1 MISVEE
7 AKKLIIGTARSLSP
21 VQLEISGVLNQVLA
35 EAVFSP
41 IDYPPFDQSAM
52 DGFAVFHSDIHGQK
66 AIDIIGEA
74 PAGNPFQGKIS
85 EGQTVQ
91 IFTGAKIPE
100 GADTVI
106 IQERVSIE
114 KGTIVSDGSPLMRG
128 ANIRVK
134 GSQIKIGDIALH
146 KGAVLNPGAI
156 GFLAGLGIPS
166 VSVFPKPKVSIIV
179 TGNELQ
185 KPGKE
190 LGNGQIYESNSF
202 ALKAALASIGIVA
215 ARVSNIGD
223 DEAVTKSS
231 LAFAIENSDVVL
243 VSGGISVGKYDF
255 VGKCLQEL
263 EVENIFYKI
272 AQKPGKPMFFGKT
285 DDCLIFALPG
295 NPASALSCFYEYV
308 LPALR
313 IMQGFT
319 EVFPNIKTLPIT
331 SDYAKKE
338 GLSLFLKGK
347 TSEGKV
353 KVLEGQ
359 ESSNIGSFALADCLI
374 YLPADKG
381 RVEKGEMV
389 EVHLIYNR

>member
-7 AKKLIIGTARSLSP
+7 AKELILATVTPLSP
-21 VQLEISGVLNQVLA
+21 ERLEISEALNQVLA
-35 EAVFSP
+35 ETVFSP

-52 DGFAVFHSDIHGQK
+52 DGFAVFHSDILEKK
-66 AIDIIGEA
+66 AIAIIGEA
-74 PAGNPFQGKIS
+74 PAGNPFNGKVS
-85 EGQTVQ
+85 EAQCVQ

-114 KGTIVSDGSPLMRG
+114 NGKIVPDGSPLTKG
-128 ANIRVK
+128 ANIRGK
-134 GSQIKIGDIALH
+134 GSQIKEGDVALH
-146 KGAVLNPGAI
+146 QGTTLNPGAI
-156 GFLAGLGIPS
+156 GFLAGLGFPS
-166 VSVFPKPKVSIIV
+166 VSVFPKPRVSIIV
-179 TGNELQ
+179 TGSELQ

-190 LGNGQIYESNSF
+190 LVNGQIYESNSF
-202 ALKAALASIGIVA
+202 ALKAVLESIGIVA
-215 ARVSNIGD
+215 VRVLNIGD
-223 DEAVTKSS
+223 DELATRES
-231 LAFAIENSDVVL
+231 LAHAIENSDVVL

-263 EVENIFYKI
+263 EVQNIFYKI
-272 AQKPGKPMFFGKT
+272 TQKPGKPIFFGKK
-285 DDCLIFALPG
+285 DECLVFALPG

-308 LPALR
+308 LPALK

-319 EVFPNIKTLPIT
+319 EVFPKSNTLPIT
-331 SDYAKKE
+331 TDYHKKE
-338 GLSLFLKGK
+338 GFSHFLKGK
-347 TSEGKV
+347 ISEGKV

-374 YLPADKG
+374 YLPADRGK
-381 RVEKGEMV
+381 VERGEMV

>member
-52 DGFAVFHSDIHGQK
+52 DGFAVFHSDILGQK

-114 KGTIVSDGSPLMRG
+114 KGTIVPDGSPLMRG
-128 ANIRVK
+128 ANIRGK

-179 TGNELQ
+179 TGSELQ
-185 KPGKE
+185 KPGTKLE
-190 LGNGQIYESNSF
+190 NGQIYESNSF
-202 ALKAALASIGIVA
+202 ALKAALESIDIA
-215 ARVSNIGD
+215 ATRVSNIGD

-231 LAFAIENSDVVL
+231 LAFAIENSDVIL

-272 AQKPGKPMFFGKT
+272 AQKPGKPMFFGKKE
-285 DDCLIFALPG
+285 DCLIFALPG

>member
-7 AKKLIIGTARSLSP
+7 AKKLILGAAKSLSP
-21 VQLEISGVLNQVLA
+21 IKLEISEALNQVLA
-35 EAVFSP
+35 ETVFSP

-52 DGFAVFHSDIHGQK
+52 DGFAVLHSDISEQK

-74 PAGNPFQGKIS
+74 PAGNPFKGKIS
-85 EGQTVQ
+85 KGQSVQ

-114 KGTIVSDGSPLMRG
+114 DGKIIPDGSPLLKG
-128 ANIRVK
+128 ANIREK
-134 GSQIKIGDIALH
+134 GSQIKTGDVALQN
-146 KGAVLNPGAI
+146 GTVLNPGAI
-156 GFLAGLGIPS
+156 GYLAGLGIPS
-166 VSVFPKPKVSIIV
+166 ISVFPKPKVSIIV

-185 KPGKE
+185 KPGTQLE
-190 LGNGQIYESNSF
+190 DGHIFESNSF
-202 ALKAALASIGIVA
+202 ALKAALESIGIVSP
-215 ARVSNIGD
+215 RVSNIDD
-223 DEAVTKSS
+223 DEDVTRKS

-255 VGKCLQEL
+255 VGKSLEKL
-263 EVENIFYKI
+263 EVENVFYKI
-272 AQKPGKPMFFGKT
+272 AQKPGKPMFFGIKN
-285 DDCLIFALPG
+285 DCLVFGLPG

-308 LPALR
+308 LPALK

-319 EVFPNIKTLPIT
+319 EVFPKVKILPIT
-331 SDYAKKE
+331 SNYAKKE
-338 GLSLFLKGK
+338 GLSLFLKGRIH
-347 TSEGKV
+347 EEKV
-353 KVLEGQ
+353 QVLDGQ

-381 RVEKGEMV
+381 KVESGDLV
-389 EVHLIYNR
+389 EVHLIRNI

>member
-1 MISVEE
+1 MISVEA
-7 AKKLIIGTARSLSP
+7 AKKLIDVTAKSLPP
-21 VQLEISGVLNQVLA
+21 VQLEISMALNQVLA
-35 EAVFSP
+35 ETVFSP

-52 DGFAVFHSDIHGQK
+52 DGFAVFHSDILEQK

-74 PAGNPFQGKIS
+74 PAGNPFNGKIFK
-85 EGQTVQ
+85 GQSVQ

-114 KGTIVSDGSPLMRG
+114 KGKIISDGSPLAKG
-128 ANIRVK
+128 ANIREK
-134 GSQIKIGDIALH
+134 GSQIKKGDVALQS
-146 KGAVLNPGAI
+146 GTVLNPGAI
-156 GFLAGLGIPS
+156 GFLAGLGIPL
-166 VSVFPKPKVSIIV
+166 VSVFPRPKVSIIV

-185 KPGKE
+185 KPGTQLKD
-190 LGNGQIYESNSF
+190 GQIYESNSF
-202 ALKAALASIGIVA
+202 ALKAALESIGIVVI
-215 ARVSNIGD
+215 RVSNIGD
-223 DEAVTKSS
+223 DEETTRKS

-263 EVENIFYKI
+263 EVKNIFYKI
-272 AQKPGKPMFFGKT
+272 AQKPGKPIFFGKKNE
-285 DDCLIFALPG
+285 CLIFALPG

-308 LPALR
+308 CPALK

-319 EVFPNIKTLPIT
+319 EEFPKVKTLPIT
-331 SDYAKKE
+331 SDYEKRE

-353 KVLEGQ
+353 KVLGGQ
-359 ESSNIGSFALADCLI
+359 ESNNIGSFALADCLI
-374 YLPADKG
+374 YLPADIG

-389 EVHLIYNR
+389 EVHLIGNR

>member
-7 AKKLIIGTARSLSP
+7 AKKLILGAAKSLSP
-21 VQLEISGVLNQVLA
+21 IKLEISEALNQVLA
-35 EAVFSP
+35 ETVFSP

-52 DGFAVFHSDIHGQK
+52 DGFAVLHSDISEQK

-74 PAGNPFQGKIS
+74 PAGNPFKGKIS
-85 EGQTVQ
+85 KGQSVQ

-114 KGTIVSDGSPLMRG
+114 NGKIFPDGSPLLKG
-128 ANIRVK
+128 ANIREK
-134 GSQIKIGDIALH
+134 GSQIKTGDVALQN
-146 KGAVLNPGAI
+146 GTVLNPGAI
-156 GFLAGLGIPS
+156 GYLAGLGIPS
-166 VSVFPKPKVSIIV
+166 ISVFPKPKVSIIV

-185 KPGKE
+185 KPGTQLE
-190 LGNGQIYESNSF
+190 DGHIFESNSF
-202 ALKAALASIGIVA
+202 ALKAALESIGIVSP
-215 ARVSNIGD
+215 RVSNIDD
-223 DEAVTKSS
+223 DEDVTRKS

-255 VGKCLQEL
+255 VGKSLEKL
-263 EVENIFYKI
+263 EVENVFYKI
-272 AQKPGKPMFFGKT
+272 AQKPGKPMFFGIKN
-285 DDCLIFALPG
+285 DCLVFGLPG

-308 LPALR
+308 LPALK

-319 EVFPNIKTLPIT
+319 EVFPKVKILPIT
-331 SDYAKKE
+331 SNYAKKE

-347 TSEGKV
+347 IHEEKV
-353 KVLEGQ
+353 QVLDGQ

-381 RVEKGEMV
+381 KVESGDLV
-389 EVHLIYNR
+389 EVHLIRNI

>member
-7 AKKLIIGTARSLSP
+7 AKKLILGAAKSLSP
-21 VQLEISGVLNQVLA
+21 IKLEISEALNQVLA
-35 EAVFSP
+35 ETVFSP

-52 DGFAVFHSDIHGQK
+52 DGFAVLHSDISEQK

-74 PAGNPFQGKIS
+74 PAGNPFKGNIS
-85 EGQTVQ
+85 KGQSVQ

-114 KGTIVSDGSPLMRG
+114 DGKIIPDGSPLLKG
-128 ANIRVK
+128 ANIREK
-134 GSQIKIGDIALH
+134 GSQIKTGDVALQN
-146 KGAVLNPGAI
+146 GTVLNPGAL
-156 GFLAGLGIPS
+156 GYLAGLGIPS
-166 VSVFPKPKVSIIV
+166 ISVFPKPKVSIIV

-185 KPGKE
+185 KPGTQLE
-190 LGNGQIYESNSF
+190 DGHIFESNSF
-202 ALKAALASIGIVA
+202 ALKAALESIGIVSP
-215 ARVSNIGD
+215 RVSNIDD
-223 DEAVTKSS
+223 DEDVTRKS

-255 VGKCLQEL
+255 VGKSLEKL
-263 EVENIFYKI
+263 EVENVFYKI
-272 AQKPGKPMFFGKT
+272 AQKPGKPMFFGIKS
-285 DDCLIFALPG
+285 DCLVFGLPG

-308 LPALR
+308 LPALK

-319 EVFPNIKTLPIT
+319 EVFPKVKILPIT
-331 SDYAKKE
+331 SNYAKKE

-347 TSEGKV
+347 IHEEKV
-353 KVLEGQ
+353 QVLDGQ

-381 RVEKGEMV
+381 KVESGDLV
-389 EVHLIYNR
+389 EVHLIRNI

>member
-7 AKKLIIGTARSLSP
+7 AKKLILGAAKSLSP
-21 VQLEISGVLNQVLA
+21 IKLEISEALNQVLA
-35 EAVFSP
+35 ETVFSP

-52 DGFAVFHSDIHGQK
+52 DGFAVLHSDISEQK

-74 PAGNPFQGKIS
+74 PAGNPFKGKIS
-85 EGQTVQ
+85 KGQSVQ

-114 KGTIVSDGSPLMRG
+114 NGKIFPDGSPLLKG
-128 ANIRVK
+128 ANIREK
-134 GSQIKIGDIALH
+134 GSQIKTGDVALQN
-146 KGAVLNPGAI
+146 GTVLNPGAI
-156 GFLAGLGIPS
+156 GYLAGLGIPS
-166 VSVFPKPKVSIIV
+166 ISVFPKPKVSIIV

-185 KPGKE
+185 KPGTQLE
-190 LGNGQIYESNSF
+190 DGHIFESNSF
-202 ALKAALASIGIVA
+202 ALKAALESIGIVSP
-215 ARVSNIGD
+215 RVSNIDD
-223 DEAVTKSS
+223 DEDVTRKS

-255 VGKCLQEL
+255 VGKSLEKL
-263 EVENIFYKI
+263 EVENVFYKI
-272 AQKPGKPMFFGKT
+272 AQKPGKPMFFGIKN
-285 DDCLIFALPG
+285 DCLVFGLPG

-308 LPALR
+308 LPALK

-319 EVFPNIKTLPIT
+319 EVFPKVKILPIT
-331 SDYAKKE
+331 SNYAKKE
-338 GLSLFLKGK
+338 GLSLFLKGRIH
-347 TSEGKV
+347 EEKV
-353 KVLEGQ
+353 QVLDGQ

-381 RVEKGEMV
+381 KVESGDLV
-389 EVHLIYNR
+389 EVHLIRNI

>member
-7 AKKLIIGTARSLSP
+7 AKKLILDTATPLLP
-21 VQLEISGVLNQVLA
+21 VQLEISEALNQVLA
-35 EAVFSP
+35 ETVFSP

-52 DGFAVFHSDIHGQK
+52 DGFAVLYSDILGQK

-74 PAGNPFQGKIS
+74 PAGNPFDGKVS
-85 EGQTVQ
+85 RGQCLQ

-114 KGTIVSDGSPLMRG
+114 KGKIVPDGSPLTRG
-128 ANIRVK
+128 ANIRGK
-134 GSQIKIGDIALH
+134 GSQIKIDDIALH

-179 TGNELQ
+179 TGSELQ
-185 KPGKE
+185 KPGTKLE
-190 LGNGQIYESNSF
+190 NGQIYESNSF
-202 ALKAALASIGIVA
+202 ALKAALESIGIVA
-215 ARVSNIGD
+215 TRVSNIGD
-223 DEAVTKSS
+223 DEAVTKNS

-255 VGKCLQEL
+255 VGKSLQEL
-263 EVENIFYKI
+263 EVENVFYKI
-272 AQKPGKPMFFGKT
+272 AQKPGKPIFFGKKRE
-285 DDCLIFALPG
+285 CLVFALPG

-308 LPALR
+308 VPALK
-313 IMQGFT
+313 IMQGYSDI
-319 EVFPNIKTLPIT
+319 FPKTKTLPIT
-331 SDYAKKE
+331 SAYEKKT

-347 TSEGKV
+347 ISEEKV
-353 KVLEGQ
+353 QILEGQ

-374 YLPADKG
+374 YLSADKG

>member
-7 AKKLIIGTARSLSP
+7 AKKLILDTATPLLP
-21 VQLEISGVLNQVLA
+21 VQLEISEALNQVLA
-35 EAVFSP
+35 ETVFSP

-52 DGFAVFHSDIHGQK
+52 DGFAVFHSDILENN

-74 PAGNPFQGKIS
+74 PAGNPFVGKIS
-85 EGQTVQ
+85 KGHTVQ

-106 IQERVSIE
+106 IQERVSVE
-114 KGTIVSDGSPLMRG
+114 KGKIVSDGSPLTKG
-128 ANIRVK
+128 ANIRK
-134 GSQIKIGDIALH
+134 KSSQIKIGDIALH

-179 TGNELQ
+179 TGSELQ
-185 KPGKE
+185 KSGTKLE
-190 LGNGQIYESNSF
+190 NGQIYESNSF
-202 ALKAALASIGIVA
+202 ALKAALESIGIVA
-215 ARVSNIGD
+215 TRVSNIGD
-223 DEAVTKSS
+223 DEAVTKNS

-255 VGKCLQEL
+255 VGKSLQEL
-263 EVENIFYKI
+263 EVENVFYKI
-272 AQKPGKPMFFGKT
+272 AQKPGKPIFFGKKRE
-285 DDCLIFALPG
+285 CLVFALPG

-308 LPALR
+308 VPALK
-313 IMQGFT
+313 IMQGYSDI
-319 EVFPNIKTLPIT
+319 FPKTKTLPIT
-331 SDYAKKE
+331 SAYEKKT

-347 TSEGKV
+347 ISGEKV
-353 KVLEGQ
+353 QILEGQ

-374 YLPADKG
+374 YLSADKG
-381 RVEKGEMV
+381 KVEKGEMV